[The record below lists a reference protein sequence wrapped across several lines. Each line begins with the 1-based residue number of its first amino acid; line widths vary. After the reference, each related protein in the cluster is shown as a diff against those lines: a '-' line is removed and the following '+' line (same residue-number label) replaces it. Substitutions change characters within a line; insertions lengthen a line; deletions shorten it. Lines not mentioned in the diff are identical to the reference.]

1 MRLLVNEH
9 WEVIQ
14 DQKDAAIGHENKEN
28 SGAMN
33 AQKQFQQTQLTD
45 GDKQFLM
52 QNVFDSLD
60 SVIHITEGENKVI
73 VSSIENIIYN
83 IAQTDFE

>member
-1 MRLLVNEH
+1 
-9 WEVIQ
+9 
-14 DQKDAAIGHENKEN
+14 
-28 SGAMN
+28 MN